1 MKKINKTIFLS
12 LSLLL
17 VGCNR
22 KDDINSTNNN
32 ETSDIIDSS
41 SVSNGTNST
50 TESLDSTTNTQNSSS
65 SIQGSDSS
73 TNIESNSP
81 SDDVSNEDS
90 SSIGS
95 DSESNSSTNSGSD
108 LPSND
113 GSSEDSS
120 SVENSDSS
128 NIENDS
134 STNGDFPTSGGNN
147 NYIYFERQIKLYINP
162 SVQYSNT
169 YANNL
174 GNEGVYMNSIS
185 KILVGMLNKY
195 TNLVVY
201 SNTSLPG
208 KSLSESVKES
218 NNLKVDYHL
227 AIHSNAG
234 GGKGSEGFYTKSSY
248 GFTKSILDSMDK
260 VLPYKTRGAKYGQ
273 NELYELKNTTAS
285 ASLIEILFHD
295 DKSQALFIINNQ
307 QSIAKAIFDGIVSY
321 LS

>member
-1 MKKINKTIFLS
+1 MKKVNKTLFLS

-17 VGCNR
+17 VGCNG
-22 KDDINSTNNN
+22 KDNTNSTNNN
-32 ETSDIIDSS
+32 ESSDIINSDN
-41 SVSNGTNST
+41 VNSNETNST
-50 TESLDSTTNTQNSSS
+50 TESTDSTTDNQESS
-65 SIQGSDSS
+65 D
-73 TNIESNSP
+73 
-81 SDDVSNEDS
+81 
-90 SSIGS
+90 
-95 DSESNSSTNSGSD
+95 
-108 LPSND
+108 
-113 GSSEDSS
+113 
-120 SVENSDSS
+120 
-128 NIENDS
+128 NDS
-134 STNGDFPTSGGNN
+134 SENNTSSTDNGSNPSIDNDNSNVESDDYTSDDET
-147 NYIYFERQIKLYINP
+147 YVYFERQIKLYINP

-185 KILVGMLNKY
+185 NILVGMLNKH
-195 TNLVVY
+195 TNLIVY

-234 GGKGSEGFYTKSSY
+234 GGKGSEGFYTKTSY
-248 GFTKSILDSMDK
+248 EFTKSILDSMDK
-260 VLPYKTRGAKYGQ
+260 ILPYKTRGAKYGQ

-295 DKSQALFIINNQ
+295 DKTQALFIVNNQ